1 MLIFSEAIQKLEIPR
16 AEPRKKHTALW
27 GERDNV
33 ADMQEARVC
42 TCEEIKIVED
52 IDIGEKMVNKL
63 RYEQKINDKKKK

>member
-1 MLIFSEAIQKLEIPR
+1 M
-16 AEPRKKHTALW
+16 
-27 GERDNV
+27 